1 MSCGFVFHHHLVQLN
16 LISANVLIDRLH
28 SLKLYYRVVHQQ
40 FVFDQLVKDILKFVD
55 LHFQKYSCSLQS
67 F

>member
-16 LISANVLIDRLH
+16 LISANVIDRLH
-28 SLKLYYRVVHQQ
+28 SLKLYYWGVHQQ
-40 FVFDQLVKDILKFVD
+40 FVFDQLVKDIMKFVD
-55 LHFQKYSCSLQS
+55 LHFQKYSCGLQS